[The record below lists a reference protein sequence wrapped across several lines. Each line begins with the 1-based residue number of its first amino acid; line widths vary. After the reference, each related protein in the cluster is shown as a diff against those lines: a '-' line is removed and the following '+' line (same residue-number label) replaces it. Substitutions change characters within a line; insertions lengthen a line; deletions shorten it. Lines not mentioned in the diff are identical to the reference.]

1 MGEEFREEA
10 RALLSGF
17 TAGSRLGGYRLEE
30 QLGVGMMAVVFRAW
44 DERLGRRVALK
55 ILAPA
60 LAADEEFRCRFI
72 REARAAAA
80 VDDPHVIPVFEA
92 GEAGGALFIAMRYV
106 PGGDARSL
114 VRRVGPLSAVRAA
127 AIVSSV
133 ASALDAA
140 HAAGLVHRDVKPAN
154 MLVDAGLDRPDH
166 VYLSDFGL
174 SKRAL
179 STSGPSGPGQ
189 FLGTVNFAAPEQ
201 IAGRPVH
208 GRADQYSLACA
219 AFELLSGAPPF
230 RRESAEAVIWAHLS
244 QPPPRLTAR
253 RPDLPPGVDGA
264 LARALAKA
272 PEDRYASCQEFAGA
286 LAGALSPAP
295 DHEAVIRRQAS
306 RWRTRIIWPATAGA
320 EEPKGV
326 VARAALRDI
335 SSSRSVFEGTTAPSR
350 HGVTPAGPVV
360 AGLKA
365 GHARVRLLRPAHGKS
380 GLTIRV
386 GMLIAA
392 VFVVAALRLGLPSS
406 IVTPYPI
413 APAPQRS
420 PAFSAV
426 YLGVSVPGQPSY
438 RPVADFTNAADRKP
452 NLAGYASGWGE
463 PFAASFARTIY
474 RHGMIPLV
482 QINPSGVSLTA
493 IADGQ
498 EDTYLRAYASSVRK
512 FRHAVVIGFGQDM
525 NAPGHSWGYGN
536 VPARTFVAAWRH
548 IVRLFRHKSAGNVT
562 WLWTISADRRGTSPA
577 ASWWPGA
584 AYVTWVGVNGHYSRP
599 FDTFASV
606 FGRAISQLRRFTNKP
621 VLLSV
626 TSAGP
631 PAGPAGSA
639 ECSPA
644 LNHYRVVGL
653 MWPSEDHHHGNS
665 QPGTAIHGSR
675 AAENAF
681 RAGAGKLTLVRV

>member
-10 RALLSGF
+10 HAFLSGF

-30 QLGVGMMAVVFRAW
+30 QLGMGMMAVVFRAW

-60 LAADEEFRCRFI
+60 QAADEEFRCRFI

-80 VDDPHVIPVFEA
+80 VDDPHIIPVFET

-114 VRRVGPLSAVRAA
+114 VRRVGPLSAARAA
-127 AIVSSV
+127 GIVSPV

-140 HAAGLVHRDVKPAN
+140 HGAGLVHRDVKPAN
-154 MLVDAGLDRPDH
+154 MLVVTRLDRPDH

-201 IAGRPVH
+201 IAGRPVD

-230 RRESAEAVIWAHLS
+230 RREYAEAVIWAHMS
-244 QPPPRLTAR
+244 EPPPRLTAR
-253 RPDLPPGVDGA
+253 RPELPAAVDGV

-272 PEDRYASCQEFAGA
+272 PEDRYASCQEFADA
-286 LAGALSPAP
+286 LCEALSPAP
-295 DHEAVIRRQAS
+295 DHEAVIRRRAGL
-306 RWRTRIIWPATAGA
+306 WRTRIIRPATAGA
-320 EEPKGV
+320 EERKGDLV
-326 VARAALRDI
+326 RAASPGV
-335 SSSRSVFEGTTAPSR
+335 SSSRALEETTAASGY
-350 HGVTPAGPVV
+350 GVTSAGP
-360 AGLKA
+360 AMPPLKA
-365 GHARVRLLRPAHGKS
+365 AHARVRLVRPANGKS
-380 GLTIRV
+380 RLTMRV

-392 VFVVAALRLGLPSS
+392 VFVVAAFNLPSA
-406 IVTPYPI
+406 II
-413 APAPQRS
+413 APYYGAPSAQLR
-420 PAFSAV
+420 PAGPVA
-426 YLGVSVPGQPSY
+426 YLGVSVPGKPSY
-438 RPVADFTNAADRKP
+438 RPVADFTNAAGRKP

-463 PFAASFARTIY
+463 PFAASFARTIW
-474 RHGMIPLV
+474 RHGVIPLV
-482 QINPSGVSLTA
+482 QIDPSGVSLAA
-493 IADGQ
+493 IADGH
-498 EDTYLRAYASSVRK
+498 DDMYLRAYASSIRK
-512 FRHAVVIGFGQDM
+512 FRQAVIIGFGQDM

-536 VPARTFVAAWRH
+536 VSPRTFVAAWRH
-548 IVRLFRHKSAGNVT
+548 IVKLFRHQGAENVT
-562 WLWTISADRRGTSPA
+562 WMWTISADRRGPSLA

-584 AYVTWVGVNGHYSRP
+584 AYVSWVSVNGHYSRP

-606 FGRAISQLRRFTNKP
+606 FGRTIAQVRQLTSKP

-631 PAGPAGSA
+631 PAGQPSRISGVFAG
-639 ECSPA
+639 
-644 LNHYRVVGL
+644 LNRYRAVGL
-653 MWPSEDHHHGNS
+653 MWPSAGHRHENG
-665 QPGTAIHGSR
+665 QPSTVIQGSR
-675 AAENAF
+675 AAEKAF
-681 RAGAGKLTLVRV
+681 RAGAGKLMLVPAG